1 MNTYTT
7 NEKLIKHEESFKI
20 KKMDRNQNM
29 SKNKHENQ
37 EKSLRQGHWWNT
49 EWKEW
54 RHVFMYTNRNKYK
67 KEFLTFKFIFTLYA
81 WVLNISSEAGLAKDL
96 LKMMGYDGI
105 YEVQNWILTHKL
117 FDFSCCILFICHI
130 LMWYIRYIYRMNK
143 YIHISF
149 GQSVSQ
155 SHSHSVTQPL
165 LFIHL
170 QKVKR
175 SCQSRVILNPFFCQV
190 HLWWIF
196 WWRSSTEHRCSTQW
210 VTDSCT
216 ASDCCVIEFWIL
228 NCSFRIRSIQSFSC

>member
-1 MNTYTT
+1 
-7 NEKLIKHEESFKI
+7 
-20 KKMDRNQNM
+20 MDRNQNM

-155 SHSHSVTQPL
+155 SHSHSVTQSL
-165 LFIHL
+165 NHYYSFIFR
-170 QKVKR
+170 K
-175 SCQSRVILNPFFCQV
+175 SRGHVSQG
-190 HLWWIF
+190 
-196 WWRSSTEHRCSTQW
+196 S
-210 VTDSCT
+210 
-216 ASDCCVIEFWIL
+216 FWIP
-228 NCSFRIRSIQSFSC
+228 SFVKSISGGYSDEDLLLSTGARLSEWLTAAQLLIAAS